1 MPREDYTHK
10 MVNGERV
17 ELTEAEIDEC
27 MAREEAHNAEVAAAE
42 AAKPMNDWLAAMEE
56 SDKEVSR
63 VVEDIFDVMT
73 QEQKDAMPAFSK
85 AKIADKKVLRGT
97 KP

>member
-27 MAREEAHNAEVAAAE
+27 MAREEAHNAQVAAEA
-42 AAKPMNDWLAAMEE
+42 AAKPMNDWLEAMAE
-56 SDKEVSR
+56 SDKSMTR
-63 VVEDIFDVMT
+63 VEEDILEALDDATKQRVN
-73 QEQKDAMPAFSK
+73 QEVHDKLAAKK
-85 AKIADKKVLRGT
+85 ALRADK
-97 KP
+97 P

>member
-27 MAREEAHNAEVAAAE
+27 MAREEAHNAEVDAAE
-42 AAKPMNDWLAAMEE
+42 AAKPMNDWLEAMAE
-56 SDKEVSR
+56 SDKSMTR
-63 VVEDIFDVMT
+63 VEEDILEALDDATKQRVN
-73 QEQKDAMPAFSK
+73 QEILDKMAAKK
-85 AKIADKKVLRGT
+85 ALRAA